1 MMRIDRPHH
10 HRSSRLDRP
19 AFTITELLVALAL
32 IVLIMSI
39 LSQAFVEGLE
49 TFRKLKGAGDMP
61 EELRAAV
68 IQLRGDVEEANRR
81 AAEMIAVGLSTGR
94 VDPATV
100 CDLKERYCEI
110 HVEAAAL
117 DSPLRVVLER
127 TTNPRAR
134 RIMEASLMAL
144 AGVRDSAARAEEV
157 LDLIKS
163 DGT

>member
-1 MMRIDRPHH
+1 MLRPCCY
-10 HRSSRLDRP
+10 RGPRLERP
-19 AFTITELLVALAL
+19 AFTITELLVVLAL
-32 IVLIMSI
+32 IVFIMTI
-39 LSQAFVEGLE
+39 LSQAFVEGIE
-49 TFRKLKGAGDMP
+49 TFRQLKGAGDMP

-100 CDLKERYCEI
+100 CDLKERYRAI
-110 HVEAAAL
+110 HAEASAL

-127 TTNPRAR
+127 TTNPVAW
-134 RIMEASLMAL
+134 RIMQASLKAL

-163 DGT
+163 DGM